1 MTLLLIFL
9 SVFLPIATPVILG
22 WMFRWGTRR
31 VCSSC
36 LLNGG
41 GIVRFAF
48 GLCWLGVVVTLAFWL
63 SRWFT
68 GMASLLGGFFFYGP
82 GLFLYALYGGASEE
96 TSDIPSYGLNAS
108 TDETISTDSGKTNGN
123 GLPVAE
129 SALPRGEK

>member
-9 SVFLPIATPVILG
+9 SVFLPIAVPVILG
-22 WMFRWGTRR
+22 WLFRWGTRR

-36 LLNGG
+36 LLNGQ

-48 GLCWLGVVVTLAFWL
+48 GLCWLGVVITLAFWL

-82 GLFLYALYGGASEE
+82 GLFLYTLYGGASAEDSE
-96 TSDIPSYGLNAS
+96 FPSYGLS
-108 TDETISTDSGKTNGN
+108 VLMDEAMAVDNGKTSGN
-123 GLPVAE
+123 GLSVTEPD
-129 SALPRGEK
+129 LPSGEK